1 MKPYVLLGVLAV
13 VLAMLPAER
22 QARADFADAIEAY
35 DGGDYAAA
43 FEESLEAAKQGDADA
58 QYMAGF
64 LYMRGQGVRHDLPAA
79 YQWFSLA
86 ARQGDSYAAD
96 DLDGLAARMSA
107 EQISQAET
115 WAREWTPMAVD

>member
-22 QARADFADAIEAY
+22 QARADFADAIQAY
-35 DGGDYAAA
+35 DGGDYATA
-43 FEESLEAAKQGDADA
+43 FAESLAAAKQGDADA
-58 QYMAGF
+58 QYMVGF
-64 LYMRGQGVRHDLPAA
+64 LYMRGQGTRRDSLRA

-96 DLDGLAARMSA
+96 ELEGLAARMSPA
-107 EQISQAET
+107 RISQAEA
-115 WAREWTPMAVD
+115 WVREWTPTAVD